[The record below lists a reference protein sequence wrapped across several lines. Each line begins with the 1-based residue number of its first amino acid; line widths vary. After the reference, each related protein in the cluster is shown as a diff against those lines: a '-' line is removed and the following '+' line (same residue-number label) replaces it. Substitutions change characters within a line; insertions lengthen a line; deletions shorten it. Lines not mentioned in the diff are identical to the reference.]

1 MKVAVG
7 THARVLAA
15 CVSLVIVLSGCAP
28 AGDDSEQVE
37 REPVP
42 FPVVQTYPDIDVI
55 ENLAYGAGP
64 DAGGAEILVDVCLPE
79 VSTKPAS
86 VTVEPA
92 AGTDEVVNDEAVTD
106 DATTDEGVRDGTV
119 PDDAVTDGTVPD
131 EVVTASTARAAVLSV
146 HGGSWRQGDKA
157 DLYWRSACQW
167 LASEGFVAFSVN
179 YRLAP
184 ANPYPA
190 AIDDLRQVVRWL
202 RDDAQVERFDI
213 DPDRIGAFGGSAGG
227 NLVSLLGLEGT
238 GDVTEGSR
246 VAAVVNLSGPIDLT
260 TDGFALGGVVPAF
273 RQVQLDYLG
282 CASYADCPQ
291 ALPASPLYSV
301 DESDPPFFVGH
312 SLEEMIPVQQSDAL
326 VELLRGAGVDTT
338 YLNIEGNLHSIA
350 MLDDPIRLQ
359 IADWLRGKLEP

>member
-1 MKVAVG
+1 MKVATG
-7 THARVLAA
+7 TRARVLAA
-15 CVSLVIVLSGCAP
+15 CVSLVVVLSGCAP
-28 AGDDSEQVE
+28 TGDESEQVE
-37 REPVP
+37 RDPVP
-42 FPVVQTYPDIDVI
+42 FQVLQTYPDIDVV
-55 ENLAYGAGP
+55 ENLAYGAGA

-79 VSTKPAS
+79 EARTPAS

-92 AGTDEVVNDEAVTD
+92 AA
-106 DATTDEGVRDGTV
+106 
-119 PDDAVTDGTVPD
+119 TDGPVGDQDAPD
-131 EVVTASTARAAVLSV
+131 GAVTASTARPAVLSV

-157 DLYWRSACQW
+157 NVYWRSACQW

-190 AIDDLRQVVRWL
+190 AIEDLRQVVRWL

-238 GDVTEGSR
+238 GDLTEGSR
-246 VAAVVNLSGPIDLT
+246 VAAVVNLSGPTDLT
-260 TDGFALGGVVPAF
+260 TNGFELGGVVPAF

-291 ALPASPLYSV
+291 AQAASPLYSV

-312 SLEEMIPVQQSDAL
+312 SLDEIIPVQQSDAL
-326 VELLRGAGVDTT
+326 VELLRGTGVDVT
-338 YLNIEGNLHSIA
+338 YLNIEGTLHSIA

-359 IADWLRGKLEP
+359 IAEWLRDKLEP